1 MKFTF
6 SVSPNLRQKQSTKRM
21 MLELTIALLIV
32 YAFSLFY
39 YFKEFGSEY
48 AIQALLMMATA
59 LGVTFVTE
67 IAWALF
73 KKENMKKLLSI
84 QDNILTKICQRFF
97 LEN

>member
-48 AIQALLMMATA
+48 AIQALLMMTPYAYRTPKSA
-59 LGVTFVTE
+59 IQRLETIE
-67 IAWALF
+67 
-73 KKENMKKLLSI
+73 KLHTTLDFYI
-84 QDNILTKICQRFF
+84 QVWQKQ
-97 LEN
+97 